1 MPESIGVQ
9 LERERETLKVA
20 VSMLEQLRTIFS
32 NPTLPPWFRLGL
44 IFVSYAS
51 TAKADVTITPEMI
64 RNATGISRKQARQ
77 VLSRLDAI
85 TRALQ
90 GREAT
95 YENPVSDNTATPAM
109 IHKATGISLE
119 RATEVREGID
129 AITQNIPRG
138 EA

>member
-1 MPESIGVQ
+1 MTEAIGVQ
-9 LERERETLKVA
+9 LERERETIKVA

-44 IFVSYAS
+44 IFCSYVS
-51 TAKADVTITPEMI
+51 TANADVTITAEMI

-95 YENPVSDNTATPAM
+95 YRNPVSSNTATPEM
-109 IHKATGISLE
+109 IHKATGVSIE
-119 RATEVREGID
+119 RAREVRERID
-129 AITQNIPRG
+129 GITQIHGG